1 MKFLKEFW
9 TCFNETFIEIFLD
22 HLDIGNTFIAH
33 FNFLGMF
40 FFLCVFSFM
49 NIHDSQ
55 DSRGRGRLFLLT
67 FLYHFHLLYRHCLH
81 FEDFLISLVI
91 QGLCK
96 SLAFM
101 FFSLER
107 NYHIWQEMYGGKF
120 YRLIWVFINFS
131 FIPISLKKA

>member
-1 MKFLKEFW
+1 MPA
-9 TCFNETFIEIFLD
+9 FNISVTFEIFKSVLD
-22 HLDIGNTFIAH
+22 LFQWNIYWNFPWSPWHWHTFIAH

-40 FFLCVFSFM
+40 FFLSVFSFM

-55 DSRGRGRLFLLT
+55 DSRERGRLFLLT

-91 QGLCK
+91 QGLYK

-107 NYHIWQEMYGGKF
+107 NYHIWQEIYVGKF
-120 YRLIWVFINFS
+120 YRLIWVLS
-131 FIPISLKKA
+131 